1 MALGHVKTKDPG
13 QLALAGISG
22 FVGRVDWQSN
32 NSVKKRTHEPMFMC
46 SSKVNV
52 VGSVDSSS
60 NNPSLL
66 PPTLSEL
73 KRLAAA
79 SKSARAVPE
88 PTEDRRVTNRAL
100 RRRLAPGTVD
110 EIVKRYVDGESS
122 PKLCIEYGVSR
133 NGLLK
138 LLRDRGVQ
146 IRQQPVPDEVIAQA
160 ADLYEG
166 GMSLA
171 GVSKRVGVPP
181 NTVRNMLIAHGVT
194 MRPRGGAYN
203 AMFERTPVLP

>member
-1 MALGHVKTKDPG
+1 
-13 QLALAGISG
+13 
-22 FVGRVDWQSN
+22 
-32 NSVKKRTHEPMFMC
+32 MFMC

-79 SKSARAVPE
+79 SKSAHAAPE

-138 LLRDRGVQ
+138 LLRGRGVQ

-171 GVSKRVGVPP
+171 GVSERVDVPR
-181 NTVRNMLIAHGVT
+181 NTVRNMLVAHGVT
-194 MRPRGGAYN
+194 MRPRGGRYGMAPGVQTL
-203 AMFERTPVLP
+203 AARP